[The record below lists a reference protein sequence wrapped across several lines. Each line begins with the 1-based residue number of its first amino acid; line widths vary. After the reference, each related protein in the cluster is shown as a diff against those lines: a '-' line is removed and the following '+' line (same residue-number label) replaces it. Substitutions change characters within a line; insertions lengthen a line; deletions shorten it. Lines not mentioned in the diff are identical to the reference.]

1 MSTDRVVIGGTDCT
15 DVIARLVAAAPPF
28 NATQRAELGRL
39 LAVTDAE
46 PQDAEVRQLPAA
58 AGMPLRPTRKAA

>member
-39 LAVTDAE
+39 LAV
-46 PQDAEVRQLPAA
+46 PAVDETSTA
-58 AGMPLRPTRKAA
+58 TVSELRPPSRQPGRKAA

>member
-39 LAVTDAE
+39 LAV
-46 PQDAEVRQLPAA
+46 PAA
-58 AGMPLRPTRKAA
+58 DETSTATVSELRPPSRQPSRKAA